1 MWKEVMAAK
10 EAAAASERAKRIG
23 FLAHGGS
30 LPTSLCL
37 SAGFARRVSLDSAPF
52 SDPLRNCGS
61 VGQLVRRSL

>member
-30 LPTSLCL
+30 LPPSVCLPGLREGSRSTRPHFPTLCGI
-37 SAGFARRVSLDSAPF
+37 AAV
-52 SDPLRNCGS
+52 
-61 VGQLVRRSL
+61 